1 VADAPTIDAFHAV
14 AEPGR
19 RLILEVL
26 SEGPGERP
34 VGEVVRLLGW
44 PQPQV
49 SKHLGVLRDAGLVS
63 VRREGR
69 KRLYS
74 VNGQNLKA
82 VHQWAAQFERFW
94 GRQLDRIKERAE
106 RAARAARQSDQSKTR
121 EKPS

>member
-1 VADAPTIDAFHAV
+1 MPDAPTIDAFHAV

-19 RLILEVL
+19 RLILEAL
-26 SEGPGERP
+26 GEGPGEWP
-34 VGEVVRLLGW
+34 VGDVVRVLGW

-82 VHQWAAQFERFW
+82 VHEWAAQFERFW
-94 GRQLDRIKERAE
+94 SRQLDRIKQRAE
-106 RAARAARQSDQSKTR
+106 GAARAARQSNQF
-121 EKPS
+121 KPKENPS